1 MEIPEKPKTSLL
13 RLFELMDQS
22 TKEINQ
28 NILEIELKRNQL
40 KTKKDSLETMQ
51 VNFKQLVIFKV
62 TNLGQCFIK
71 QLSTF

>member
-28 NILEIELKRNQL
+28 NILEIELKRNQF
-40 KTKKDSLETMQ
+40 KTEKDSFETIQ
-51 VNFKQLVIFKV
+51 VNF
-62 TNLGQCFIK
+62 
-71 QLSTF
+71 